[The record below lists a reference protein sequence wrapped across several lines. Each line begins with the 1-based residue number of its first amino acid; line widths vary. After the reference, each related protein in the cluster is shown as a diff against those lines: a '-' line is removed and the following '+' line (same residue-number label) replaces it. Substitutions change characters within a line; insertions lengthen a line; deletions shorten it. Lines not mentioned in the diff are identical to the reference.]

1 MSIELAMPKLGL
13 TMKTGKV
20 SKWFVAEGAA
30 VKQGDDLFEVE
41 TDKITNKVESPAD
54 GVLFQIMVQPKQE
67 VAVGAVL
74 GILAEPGE
82 TIARVEGAS
91 DSPASATAEAG
102 APKPAKTNASAAVQ
116 PSSTGGIAS
125 PAARRLAR
133 ELGIDLACI
142 AGSGPGGRIVE
153 RDVQARHE
161 VIGKIKIT
169 PLAAAVA
176 AKAGLDIST
185 LTGTG
190 EGGKIVREDVDR
202 VLHPEKFAAAQSAG
216 QGASQSTCSSAVC
229 GSEPGSVP
237 MEGMRKIIA
246 DNMLGSLQNSAQLT
260 LVSEADVTACVH
272 IINDFKARNKK
283 NKDFRLSMN
292 DMLIL
297 AVSKAL
303 KKHPRMNAT
312 FDGQTITRHGE
323 VHMGV
328 AVALPE
334 GLMVPVLHHADRL
347 PLLEIAREARLLA
360 GRARKGEL
368 TPDDMSGG
376 TFTITNMAH
385 SVVDFFT
392 PILKPGETGILGVG
406 RVVEKPVIREGAVVA
421 RSMMGLSLTFDHR
434 VEDGAPAADF
444 LKTLVEYLAEPALLL
459 F

>member
-30 VKQGDDLFEVE
+30 VKKGDGLFEVE

-54 GVLFQIMVQPKQE
+54 GVLFQILVQAGQDVPVQTT
-67 VAVGAVL
+67 VGV
-74 GILAEPGE
+74 LAEPGE
-82 TIARVEGAS
+82 SPVRVEGGAA
-91 DSPASATAEAG
+91 PAAGEAAP
-102 APKPAKTNASAAVQ
+102 APKAGKESAPKAAAQ
-116 PSSTGGIAS
+116 TPSPGGGGLAS

-133 ELGIDLACI
+133 ELGVDLACVT
-142 AGSGPGGRIVE
+142 GTGPNGRILE
-153 RDVQARHE
+153 RDVQARRE
-161 VIGKIKIT
+161 LTGKIKIT
-169 PLAAAVA
+169 PLAAVVA
-176 AKAGLDIST
+176 AKAGLDITT

-190 EGGKIVREDVDR
+190 EGGKIVREDVER
-202 VLHPEKFAAAQSAG
+202 VLHPEKFAAAPTAAAARPADG
-216 QGASQSTCSSAVC
+216 
-229 GSEPGSVP
+229 PGSVP

-246 DNMLGSLQNSAQLT
+246 DNMQTSLQNSAQLT
-260 LVSEADVTACVH
+260 LVTEADVTPCVEL
-272 IINDFKARNKK
+272 IADFKARFKRDK
-283 NKDFRLSMN
+283 SFRLSMN
-292 DMLIL
+292 DVLIL
-297 AVSKAL
+297 AVSRAL
-303 KKHPRMNAT
+303 LKHPRMNAT
-312 FDGQTITRHGE
+312 LADEVITRHGS

-334 GLMVPVLHHADRL
+334 GLMVPVLHNAHEL
-347 PLLEIAREARLLA
+347 GLLEIAKAARELA
-360 GRARKGEL
+360 GRARNGQL

-406 RVVEKPVIREGAVVA
+406 RVVEKPVVREGAVVA

-434 VEDGAPAADF
+434 VEDGAPAAEF
-444 LKTLVEYLAEPALLL
+444 LKTVTEYLANPALLL

>member
-41 TDKITNKVESPAD
+41 TDKITNKVESPAN

-74 GILAEPGE
+74 VILAEPGE
-82 TIARVEGAS
+82 TITRVEGAS
-91 DSPASATAEAG
+91 DSPASAVAEAG
-102 APKPAKTNASAAVQ
+102 APKPQKTNVPAAVQ
-116 PSSTGGIAS
+116 PSSTGGIMS

-133 ELGIDLACI
+133 ELGVDLGGV
-142 AGSGPGGRIVE
+142 AGSGPGGRIIE

-161 VIGKIKIT
+161 IIDKIKIT
-169 PLAAAVA
+169 PLAAVVA

-185 LTGTG
+185 LNGTG
-190 EGGKIVREDVDR
+190 EGGKIVRDDVDR
-202 VLHPEKFAAAQSAG
+202 ALHPEKFAAVPQSAG
-216 QGASQSTCSSAVC
+216 QDAARSSC
-229 GSEPGSVP
+229 TSEPGSVP

-246 DNMLGSLQNSAQLT
+246 ENMMGSLQNSAQLT
-260 LVSEADVTACVH
+260 LVSEADVTACVN
-272 IINDFKARNKK
+272 IITDFKARNKK

-292 DMLIL
+292 DVLIL
-297 AVSKAL
+297 AVARAL

-312 FDGQTITRHGE
+312 FDGQTITRHAE

-334 GLMVPVLHHADRL
+334 GLIVPVLHHTDRL

-406 RVVEKPVIREGAVVA
+406 RVVEKAVIREGAVVA

-434 VEDGAPAADF
+434 VEDGAPAAEF

>member
-41 TDKITNKVESPAD
+41 TDKITNKVESPAN

-82 TIARVEGAS
+82 TITRVEGAS
-91 DSPASATAEAG
+91 DSPASAVAEAG
-102 APKPAKTNASAAVQ
+102 APKPKKTNVPAAVQ
-116 PSSTGGIAS
+116 PSSTGGIMS

-133 ELGIDLACI
+133 ELGVDLGGV
-142 AGSGPGGRIVE
+142 AGSGPGGRIIE

-161 VIGKIKIT
+161 IIDKIKIT
-169 PLAAAVA
+169 PLAAVVA

-185 LTGTG
+185 LNGTG
-190 EGGKIVREDVDR
+190 EGGKIVRDDVDR
-202 VLHPEKFAAAQSAG
+202 ALHPEKFAAVPQSAG
-216 QGASQSTCSSAVC
+216 QDAARSSC
-229 GSEPGSVP
+229 TSKPGSVP

-246 DNMLGSLQNSAQLT
+246 ENMMGSLQNSAQLT
-260 LVSEADVTACVH
+260 LVSEADVTACVN
-272 IINDFKARNKK
+272 IITDFKARNKK

-292 DMLIL
+292 DVLIL
-297 AVSKAL
+297 AVARAL

-312 FDGQTITRHGE
+312 FDGQTINRHAE

-334 GLMVPVLHHADRL
+334 GLIVPVLHHADRL

-406 RVVEKPVIREGAVVA
+406 RVAEKAVIRAGAVVA

-434 VEDGAPAADF
+434 VEDGAPAAEF

>member
-30 VKQGDDLFEVE
+30 VKKGDGLFEVE

-54 GVLFQIMVQPKQE
+54 GVLFQILVQAGQDVPVQTT
-67 VAVGAVL
+67 VGV
-74 GILAEPGE
+74 LAEPGE
-82 TIARVEGAS
+82 SPVRVEGGAA
-91 DSPASATAEAG
+91 PAAGEAAP
-102 APKPAKTNASAAVQ
+102 APKAGKESAPKAAAQ
-116 PSSTGGIAS
+116 TPSSGGGGLAS

-133 ELGIDLACI
+133 ELGVDLACVT
-142 AGSGPGGRIVE
+142 GTGPNGRILE
-153 RDVQARHE
+153 RDVQARRE
-161 VIGKIKIT
+161 LTGKIKIT
-169 PLAAAVA
+169 PLAAVVA
-176 AKAGLDIST
+176 AKAGLDITT

-190 EGGKIVREDVDR
+190 EGGKIVREDVER
-202 VLHPEKFAAAQSAG
+202 VLHPEKFAAAPTAAAARPADG
-216 QGASQSTCSSAVC
+216 
-229 GSEPGSVP
+229 PGSVP

-246 DNMLGSLQNSAQLT
+246 DNMQTSLQNSAQLT
-260 LVSEADVTACVH
+260 LVTEADVTPCVEL
-272 IINDFKARNKK
+272 IADFKARFKRDK
-283 NKDFRLSMN
+283 SFRLSMN
-292 DMLIL
+292 DVLIL
-297 AVSKAL
+297 AVSRAL
-303 KKHPRMNAT
+303 LKHPRMNAT
-312 FDGQTITRHGE
+312 LADEVITRHGS

-334 GLMVPVLHHADRL
+334 GLMVPVLHNAHEL
-347 PLLEIAREARLLA
+347 GLLEIAKAARELA
-360 GRARKGEL
+360 GRARNGQL

-406 RVVEKPVIREGAVVA
+406 RVVEKPVVREGAIVA

-434 VEDGAPAADF
+434 VEDGAPAAEF
-444 LKTLVEYLAEPALLL
+444 LKTVTEYLANPALLL

>member
-30 VKQGDDLFEVE
+30 VKKGDGLFEVE

-54 GVLFQIMVQPKQE
+54 GVLFQILVQAGQDVPVQTT
-67 VAVGAVL
+67 VGV
-74 GILAEPGE
+74 LAEPGE
-82 TIARVEGAS
+82 SPVRVEGGAA
-91 DSPASATAEAG
+91 PAAGEAAP
-102 APKPAKTNASAAVQ
+102 APKAGKESAPKAAAQ
-116 PSSTGGIAS
+116 TPSSGGGGLAS

-133 ELGIDLACI
+133 ELGVDLACVT
-142 AGSGPGGRIVE
+142 GTGPNGRILE
-153 RDVQARHE
+153 RAVQARRE
-161 VIGKIKIT
+161 LTGKIKLT
-169 PLAAAVA
+169 PLAAVVA
-176 AKAGLDIST
+176 AKAGLDITT

-190 EGGKIVREDVDR
+190 EGGKIVREDVER
-202 VLHPEKFAAAQSAG
+202 VLHPEKFAAAPTAAAARPADG
-216 QGASQSTCSSAVC
+216 
-229 GSEPGSVP
+229 PGSVP

-246 DNMLGSLQNSAQLT
+246 DNMQTSLQNSAQLT
-260 LVSEADVTACVH
+260 LVTEADVTPCVEL
-272 IINDFKARNKK
+272 IADFKARFKRDK
-283 NKDFRLSMN
+283 SFRLSMN
-292 DMLIL
+292 DVLIL
-297 AVSKAL
+297 AVSRAL
-303 KKHPRMNAT
+303 LKHPRMNAT
-312 FDGQTITRHGE
+312 LADEVITRHGS

-334 GLMVPVLHHADRL
+334 GLMVPVLHNAHEL
-347 PLLEIAREARLLA
+347 GLLEIAKAARELA
-360 GRARKGEL
+360 GRARNGQL

-406 RVVEKPVIREGAVVA
+406 RVVEKPVVREGAVVA

-434 VEDGAPAADF
+434 VEDGAPAAEF
-444 LKTLVEYLAEPALLL
+444 LKTVTEYLANPALLL

>member
-30 VKQGDDLFEVE
+30 VKKGDGLFEVE

-54 GVLFQIMVQPKQE
+54 GVLFQILVQAGQDVPVQTT
-67 VAVGAVL
+67 VGV
-74 GILAEPGE
+74 LAEPGE
-82 TIARVEGAS
+82 SPVRVEGGAA
-91 DSPASATAEAG
+91 PAAGEAAP
-102 APKPAKTNASAAVQ
+102 APKAGKESAPKAAAQ
-116 PSSTGGIAS
+116 TPSSGGGGLAS

-133 ELGIDLACI
+133 ELGVDLACVT
-142 AGSGPGGRIVE
+142 GTGPNGRILE
-153 RDVQARHE
+153 RDVQARRE
-161 VIGKIKIT
+161 LTGKIKIT
-169 PLAAAVA
+169 PLAAVVA
-176 AKAGLDIST
+176 AKAGLDITT

-190 EGGKIVREDVDR
+190 EGGKIVREDVER
-202 VLHPEKFAAAQSAG
+202 VLHPEKFAAAPTAAAARPADG
-216 QGASQSTCSSAVC
+216 
-229 GSEPGSVP
+229 PGSVP

-246 DNMLGSLQNSAQLT
+246 DNMQTSLQNSAQLT
-260 LVSEADVTACVH
+260 LVTEADVTPCVEL
-272 IINDFKARNKK
+272 IADFKARFKRDK
-283 NKDFRLSMN
+283 SFRLSMN
-292 DMLIL
+292 DVLIL
-297 AVSKAL
+297 AVSRAL
-303 KKHPRMNAT
+303 LKHPRMNAT
-312 FDGQTITRHGE
+312 LADEVITRHGS

-334 GLMVPVLHHADRL
+334 GLMVPVLHNAHEL
-347 PLLEIAREARLLA
+347 GLLEIAKAARELA
-360 GRARKGEL
+360 GRARNGQL

-406 RVVEKPVIREGAVVA
+406 RVVEKPVVREGAVVA

-434 VEDGAPAADF
+434 VEDGAPAAEF
-444 LKTLVEYLAEPALLL
+444 LKTVTEYLANPALLL